1 MYFPLKTKKF
11 FYLTWLFPKIIWAI
25 QIMSGYTVISS
36 SSAKFLCLQIQKQK
50 KILCPFHHSPSL
62 CDYSFFSNQLSHTIL
77 LPMKEDNTFLSCDKQ
92 LLSPILDLDLNPNW
106 YAISLYVIKTFQ
118 AFPSLTCYLWLY
130 SGISL
135 ISQRKERELLHC
147 NVSLKYMAP
156 HPNAIINN
164 LHATQPLI

>member
-1 MYFPLKTKKF
+1 MGFSDHVRIHCHLKQ
-11 FYLTWLFPKIIWAI
+11 LSQISLPSNPKAEK
-25 QIMSGYTVISS
+25 V
-36 SSAKFLCLQIQKQK
+36 
-50 KILCPFHHSPSL
+50 LCPFHHSPSL

-77 LPMKEDNTFLSCDKQ
+77 LPMKEGNTFLSCDKQ

-106 YAISLYVIKTFQ
+106 YAISLYIIKTFQ
-118 AFPSLTCYLWLY
+118 AFPSLTCYLWLC

-135 ISQRKERELLHC
+135 ISQRKERVLLHC